1 MIQDLKRRSA
11 KAAEQYHAILDEEE
25 ARQAASSARQADPAA
40 RPYSLVILGQLLLDA
55 SLTPVERKRLAKAPG
70 LSVLIES
77 PTAEWVRPLHRAIG
91 HVGPWVHHEMRDGT
105 PRNRRKPDDGAD
117 EIAETM
123 ARGGRLCIVCHAPS
137 THLHRSF
144 LGAVDMHVRVRPPT
158 VELVTE
164 AIRQVT
170 GKRPRTGPGT
180 VAGLDFTD
188 LVAAIRGNSAA
199 RCVARIEAAVRLRFG
214 GPQRLRDVPTVQNA
228 IGYGQAG
235 EWAAQLVADLKD
247 GSDAAWRDA
256 EKSAVLYG
264 PPGTGKTSLAYIVA
278 KSANLHL
285 VETSVAAWFEGSSYL
300 ERVLG
305 RLQEAF
311 REARAKAPC
320 VLFLDE
326 CEAFPSRDLTDDRNA
341 SYYGPLQAAYLKELE
356 ETAAEGSRVVLI
368 AATNHVSKV
377 DPAVLRPGRLGRSI
391 YVGPPDRAA
400 LADIIRQHLGDDL
413 PDADLGG
420 VAALGIGGTGAEVV
434 AWVRGARRRARVNA
448 RAMELDDLV
457 REVAPPDGRSDA
469 ARWRCACHE
478 AGHATVAHQGGE
490 IVQRVS
496 IVPRGR
502 AGGHTLSIAG
512 DEGPTMTPSILETV
526 VAATLGGRAAEEAMG
541 LGLSTG
547 AHDDLRVATGLAA
560 AARVSFGMS
569 GSLVHRAPSDKAAAL
584 CETDPV
590 LRDEVGADLARAY
603 SVALATVTR
612 HRRFVESLAKLLLEV
627 RVVERGDFLALAES
641 HDRALAD
648 GGQNNG

>member
-1 MIQDLKRRSA
+1 MIHDLKRRSA
-11 KAAEQYHAILDEEE
+11 QAVEQYHAILDEED
-25 ARQAASSARQADPAA
+25 RQAASPARQTAPSA
-40 RPYSLVILGQLLLDA
+40 RPYSLVILGQLLLEA
-55 SLTPVERKRLAKAPG
+55 SLTPVERKRLAKTPG

-91 HVGPWVHHEMRDGT
+91 YVGPWVHHEMRDGT

-123 ARGGRLCIVCHAPS
+123 ARGARVCIVCHAPS
-137 THLHRSF
+137 AHLHRSF
-144 LGAVDMHVRVRPPT
+144 LGAVDMHVRVRPPSI
-158 VELVTE
+158 ELVRE

-170 GKRPRTGPGT
+170 GKPPRNGPAT

-199 RCVARIEAAVRLRFG
+199 RCVARIEAAVRMRSAGSQHLRNV
-214 GPQRLRDVPTVQNA
+214 PDVENA
-228 IGYGQAG
+228 RGYGAAG

-256 EKSAVLYG
+256 EKSAIFYG
-264 PPGTGKTSLAYIVA
+264 PPGTGKTSLAHIVA
-278 KSANLHL
+278 KSANLSL

-326 CEAFPSRDLTDDRNA
+326 CEAFPSRDLNDDRNA

-368 AATNHVSKV
+368 AATNHIAKL

-391 YVGPPDRAA
+391 YVGPPDRTA

-413 PDADLGG
+413 PGADLSG
-420 VAALGIGGTGAEVV
+420 VAVLGIGGTGAEAV
-434 AWVRGARRRARVNA
+434 AWVRGARRRARVAA

-457 REVAPPDGRSDA
+457 REVAPPDERSDA

-478 AGHATVAHQGGE
+478 AGHATVAHHGGE
-490 IVQRVS
+490 AVQRVS

-502 AGGHTLSIAG
+502 AGGHTLTVAG

-569 GSLVHRAPSDKAAAL
+569 GSLVHRAPSDRAAAL
-584 CETDPV
+584 CETDPI
-590 LRDEVGADLARAY
+590 LREEVCADLARAY

-612 HRRFVESLAKLLLEV
+612 HRSFVEALARLLLEV
-627 RVVERGDFLALAES
+627 RVVERVDFLALAEA
-641 HDRALAD
+641 HDRALAAE
-648 GGQNNG
+648 GGPDHG

>member
-11 KAAEQYHAILDEEE
+11 TAVEQYHAILDEEE
-25 ARQAASSARQADPAA
+25 ARQAEARQAVPSV
-40 RPYSLVILGQLLLDA
+40 RPYSIMILGQLLLDA
-55 SLTPVERKRLAKAPG
+55 ALTPIERKRLARAPG

-77 PTAEWVRPLHRAIG
+77 PTAEWVKPLHRAVG
-91 HVGPWVHHEMRDGT
+91 AVGPWVHNEMRDGT
-105 PRNRRKPDDGAD
+105 SRHRRKPDDGAD

-123 ARGGRLCIVCHAPS
+123 ARGGRVCIVCHAPS
-137 THLHRSF
+137 AHLHRSF
-144 LGAVDMHVRVRPPT
+144 LGAVDLHIRVRPPS

-170 GKRPRTGPGT
+170 GKMPRNAIAS
-180 VAGLDFTD
+180 VVGLDFTD
-188 LVAAIRGNSAA
+188 LVAAIRGHSAA

-264 PPGTGKTSLAYIVA
+264 PPGTGKTSLAHIVA

-413 PDADLGG
+413 PGADLSG
-420 VAALGIGGTGAEVV
+420 VAALGIGGTGAEAV
-434 AWVRGARRRARVNA
+434 AWVRGARRRARVAA

-457 REVAPPDGRSDA
+457 REVAPPDQRSEA

-478 AGHATVAHQGGE
+478 AGHATVAHYGGE
-490 IVQRVS
+490 NVERIS

-502 AGGHTLSIAG
+502 AGGHTLTIAG

-569 GSLVHRAPSDKAAAL
+569 GSLVHRAPSDEAAAL

-590 LRDEVGADLARAY
+590 LRDEVGSDLAKAY

-612 HRRFVESLAKLLLEV
+612 HRRFVEALARLLLEI
-627 RVVERGDFLALAES
+627 RVVERGDFLALAEA
-641 HDRALAD
+641 HDRALAH
-648 GGQNNG
+648 GGPDHG